1 MKAAVLQ
8 DYYKIAIEEVA
19 EPEPAP
25 GEVKVRVVATGIC
38 GSEIHAYKGTHPFR
52 HPPSIL
58 GHELAG
64 DIVTLGAG
72 ATKFALGDRVTLN
85 PQKVCGVCEEC
96 VAGNEN
102 RCGSKTMLG
111 VQGWTGSF
119 GEYIV
124 APERLVY
131 RLPDHLSYEE
141 GTMVEPLAVGVHGV
155 RVAGVKS
162 GDWVLILGGGTIGL
176 CTLTAA
182 LAAGAGTAIVTDAM
196 DFNLAKAREMGAAA
210 TVNVRTQDLAKT
222 VAEATGGRGVDH
234 AFVTVGISPVLNQAI
249 AGVKKGGQ
257 VVVIALFEGEVK
269 LDDVFAVVGGER
281 VIRGSQTYN
290 PEDVE
295 RALELIASGQVDAKR
310 FITQSLPMS
319 EVQRGFEI
327 VDKKLEDCVK
337 VVLRH

>member
-8 DYYKIAIEEVA
+8 DYYKIVIEEVA

-25 GEVKVRVVATGIC
+25 GEVKIRVAATGIC

-52 HPPSIL
+52 RPPSIL

-64 DIVTLGAG
+64 DVVALGSG
-72 ATKFALGDRVTLN
+72 VTKFAVGDRVTLN

-96 VAGNEN
+96 LAGNEN
-102 RCGSKTMLG
+102 RCAGKTMLG

-124 APERLVY
+124 APEHLVY

-155 RVAGVKS
+155 SVS
-162 GDWVLILGGGTIGL
+162 GMKPGDSVLILGGGTIGL

-249 AGVKKGGQ
+249 SSVRKGGQ

-269 LDDVFAVVGGER
+269 LNDTFAIVGGER

-290 PEDVE
+290 PADVE

-319 EVQRGFEI
+319 DVQRGFEI